1 MPLFRDACLR
11 SRWRRPVDL
20 AVQHAALAAVL
31 AWAPACLAGTAEAP
45 DDWRDQVIYFA
56 MIDRFDDGDAR
67 NNDKGAGEHDPRDRR
82 RFSGGDLAGLT
93 RRLDYI
99 AGLGATAV
107 WITPPVANQWWSDK
121 AQYGG
126 YHGYWTRDFTAVD
139 AHFGTRASY
148 RAFADA
154 LHGRG
159 MRLVQDIVVNHTADY
174 FGYDGA
180 YDPARPEH
188 GFVLRPE
195 HDGRSAPAPVP
206 FDRNDARDPAQR
218 ADGIYHWTPTIRDF
232 RERRQELDW
241 QLADLDD
248 LNTEHP
254 EVRRAL
260 RKVYGDWIRDIGVDA
275 FRVDTAFYVP
285 PDFFDD
291 FLHADDPQ
299 APGVSKVAAD
309 TGIRDFHVFGEGFG
323 VDKPF
328 DNAMARKIDGYMRA
342 ADGRP
347 LLPGMINFPLYG
359 TLGDVFARGHAPAE
373 LRHRIEDMMR
383 THADPWRMPTFVDNH
398 DVDRFLAGG
407 DDAGLKQALLSIL
420 TLPGIPTLYY
430 GTEQGFRE
438 QRAAM
443 FAAGHG
449 SGGRDHFDTDA
460 PLYRWLQRAIAL
472 RRGDR
477 VFSRGTPRVLD
488 ANPAAPG
495 AIAWRMDHAGRRAL
509 VVLNS
514 AARPQL
520 LDALD
525 TGLPPGTR
533 LQPLFAIEG
542 DAPPLQVDRDGRVTL
557 VLPPRAGF
565 VWRAGPAAPSARAAL
580 APGGQDLRIDAD
592 APAHSDGDLQLSGRA
607 PGRSQVQLVI
617 DGDLASARTVPVDR
631 EGRWQ
636 AMLRTD
642 DMLDPA
648 IPHRVV
654 ARDPD
659 SGRVSVAHRFTVAR
673 RWTQVATVDDPLD
686 DDHGPTGR
694 YAYPDDPGW
703 RGPRPAD
710 LRGATLWTSGGAL
723 RIELRMRALVA
734 DWNPAN
740 GFDHVAFTLFL
751 RLPGRDDGATVL
763 PQQSARMPDGGR
775 WQLRLRVHGWS
786 NALFDADD
794 ADAQREGRTLGES
807 ARLQVDRTAGT
818 VTFTL
823 PARALGHPA
832 SLDGLAVYAT
842 TWDYDGGY
850 RALGEAAGPHRF
862 GGGAA
867 DGPKVMDDLWLVV
880 GAPR

>member
-1 MPLFRDACLR
+1 MPLSSDARIRTRGLRLRDRAL
-11 SRWRRPVDL
+11 
-20 AVQHAALAAVL
+20 QHAALAAVM
-31 AWAPACLAGTAEAP
+31 AWAPACVASPPASA
-45 DDWRDQVIYFA
+45 DDWRDQIIYFA
-56 MIDRFDDGDAR
+56 MIDRFDDGDPR
-67 NNDKGAGEHDPRDRR
+67 NNDQGAGEFDPRDPR

-107 WITPPVANQWWSDK
+107 WITPPVANQWWSEK

-126 YHGYWTRDFTAVD
+126 YHGYWTSDFSAVD
-139 AHFGTRASY
+139 AHFGTRGAY

-154 LHGRG
+154 LHARD

-180 YDPARPEH
+180 YDPAH
-188 GFVLRPE
+188 VDTGFTLRPE
-195 HDGRSAPAPVP
+195 RDGRSAPGPAP

-218 ADGIYHWTPTIRDF
+218 ADGIYHWTPAIRDF

-260 RKVYGDWIRDIGVDA
+260 RKAYGDWIRDIGVDA
-275 FRVDTAFYVP
+275 FRIDTAFYVP
-285 PDFFDD
+285 PDFFAD
-291 FLHADDPQ
+291 FMHADDPH
-299 APGVSKVAAD
+299 APGVLKMARDA
-309 TGIRDFHVFGEGFG
+309 GIRDFHLFGEGFG

-328 DNAMARKIDGYMRA
+328 DNAMARKIDGYMRD

-347 LLPGMINFPLYG
+347 LLPGMLNFPLYG

-373 LRHRIEDMMR
+373 LHHRIDDMMR

-407 DDAGLKQALLSIL
+407 DEAGLKQALLSIL

-430 GTEQGFRE
+430 GTEQGVRE

-443 FAAGHG
+443 FATGHG
-449 SGGRDHFDTDA
+449 SGGRDRFDATA
-460 PLYRWLQRAIAL
+460 PMYRWLQRAIAL
-472 RRGDR
+472 RRSDR

-495 AIAWRMDHAGRRAL
+495 AIAWRMDHAGRPAL

-514 AARPQL
+514 ASRPQL

-525 TGLPPGTR
+525 TGLPPGTSM
-533 LQPLFAIEG
+533 QPLFAIDG
-542 DAPPLQVDRDGRVTL
+542 NAPPLQVDRDGRVSL

-565 VWRAGPAAPSARAAL
+565 VWRAGSVAPSSNAV
-580 APGGQDLRIDAD
+580 QDEGDPDVRIDAD
-592 APAHSDGDLQLSGRA
+592 APVHSEGDLAIAGHA
-607 PGRSQVQLVI
+607 PALSQVQLVV
-617 DGDLASARTVPVDR
+617 DGDLASARTVDVGRD
-631 EGRWQ
+631 GRWR
-636 AMLRTD
+636 ATLRTD

-654 ARDPD
+654 ARDPV
-659 SGRVSVAHRFTVAR
+659 SGRMSQGHRFTIAR
-673 RWTQVATVDDPLD
+673 RWTRIAAVDDPLD

-694 YAYPDDPGW
+694 YTYPDDPGW
-703 RGPRPAD
+703 RTPRPAD
-710 LRGATLWTSGGAL
+710 LRGASLWASGGAL
-723 RIELRMRALVA
+723 RVQLRMRALVA

-751 RLPGRDDGATVL
+751 RLPGRADGTTLL
-763 PQQSARMPDGGR
+763 PQQSARMPDGGP
-775 WQLRLRVHGWS
+775 WHLRMRAHGWS
-786 NALFDADD
+786 NALFGADD
-794 ADAQREGRTLGES
+794 ADALHEGRNLGES
-807 ARLQVDRTAGT
+807 ARIEIDRAANT

-823 PARALGHPA
+823 HARALGHPD

-850 RALGEAAGPHRF
+850 RALGETAGPHRF
-862 GGGAA
+862 GGGRP
-867 DGPKVMDDLWLVV
+867 DDPKVMDALWLEA
-880 GAPR
+880 GELR